1 MLGWA
6 YAMVGSTNEAR
17 PVLDEVT
24 LDCTTRYDSP
34 AQIGLI
40 HFFLGEIRDGVRSL
54 EEAYARENPQL
65 TRLPANHFAASA
77 TRDPGVEAILERI
90 GLEPIIDKPLLS
102 IPKDPQT
109 DRILSGSCRDG

>member
-40 HFFLGEIRDGVRSL
+40 HFFLGEIRDGVRWL

-65 TRLPANHFAASA
+65 RIPVKLA
-77 TRDPGVEAILERI
+77 TDSGDVGHPSERSDA
-90 GLEPIIDKPLLS
+90 GLF
-102 IPKDPQT
+102 
-109 DRILSGSCRDG
+109 